1 MPNFSVKLTVLD
13 RNLEEMAPEIMS
25 VLYWDIP
32 QAKREIVQRRI
43 QLFLKDWEQ
52 KNTSMY
58 DTGEI

>member
-1 MPNFSVKLTVLD
+1 MPNFSIKLTVLD
-13 RNLEEMAPEIMS
+13 KDLEEMAPELMS

-32 QAKREIVQRRI
+32 QAKREIVQRSI